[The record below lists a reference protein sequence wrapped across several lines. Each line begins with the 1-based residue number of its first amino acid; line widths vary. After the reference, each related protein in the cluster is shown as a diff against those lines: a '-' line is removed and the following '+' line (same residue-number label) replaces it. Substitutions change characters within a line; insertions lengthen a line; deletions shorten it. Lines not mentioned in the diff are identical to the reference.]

1 MMRPLL
7 YIMTPVL
14 LLTIILASRFVTWD
28 AIKGAKPQ
36 ARADV
41 QAGTV
46 SLRTWKIPHAIAA
59 FTRAIEAE
67 PKYAEAYVKRG
78 LAYYRAGQYKA
89 AIADYSRTL
98 DLNRYHA
105 DAYAR
110 RADAYRALGNR
121 QQAIADYSA
130 SLEKRWNARV
140 MRRRAHTYFE
150 QGEVQNAFADYST
163 TIKRQPSGVAY
174 YARGTAHLRLSTES
188 DEDRLRLAL
197 ADLNQAIG
205 LEGRFAGAYLNRA
218 QVHARL
224 GEQELAHA
232 DYREAVALLTETI
245 HTWQGEPSA
254 LIQVYVWRAFAHQ
267 KLGKI
272 GKAETDVHETYKR
285 VFSFFLKKVRNCGIL

>member
-1 MMRPLL
+1 MRPLL

-14 LLTIILASRFVTWD
+14 ILTIVLASRFVTWD

-36 ARADV
+36 AQAAV
-41 QAGTV
+41 QEGTV
-46 SLRTWKIPHAIAA
+46 SLRTWKIPHALAA

-78 LAYYRAGQYKA
+78 LAHYRAGQYKA
-89 AIADYSRTL
+89 AIADYTRTL

-105 DAYAR
+105 DAYASR
-110 RADAYRALGNR
+110 GDAYRALGNR
-121 QQAIADYSA
+121 QQALADYSA

-150 QGEVQNAFADYST
+150 QGEVQKAFADYST
-163 TIKRQPSGVAY
+163 AIKRQPSAVAY
-174 YARGTAHLRLSTES
+174 YARGNAHLRLSTEN
-188 DEDRLRLAL
+188 DADRLRLAL

-205 LEGRFAGAYLNRA
+205 LEQRFAGAYIHRA
-218 QVHARL
+218 QVHEHL
-224 GEQELAHA
+224 GEQVSAHA
-232 DYREAVALLTETI
+232 DYREAVELLTETI
-245 HTWQGEPSA
+245 RTWQGEPNA
-254 LIQVYVWRAFAHQ
+254 LTQIYLWRAFAYQ
-267 KLGKI
+267 KLGEI

>member
-1 MMRPLL
+1 MRPLL

-36 ARADV
+36 AQADV

-59 FTRAIEAE
+59 FTRAIETE

-78 LAYYRAGQYKA
+78 LAYYRAGEYKA
-89 AIADYSRTL
+89 AIADYTRTL

-105 DAYAR
+105 DAYASR
-110 RADAYRALGNR
+110 GDAYRALGNR

-130 SLEKRWNARV
+130 SLKKRWNARV
-140 MRRRAHTYFE
+140 MQRRAQTYFE
-150 QGEVQNAFADYST
+150 QGTLQNAFVDYST
-163 TIKRQPSGVAY
+163 VIKRQPSAVAY
-174 YARGTAHLRLSTES
+174 YVRGNAHLRLSTEN
-188 DEDRLRLAL
+188 DEVRLRLAL

-205 LEGRFAGAYLNRA
+205 LEQRFAGAYINRA

-224 GEQELAHA
+224 GEQVSANA
-232 DYREAVALLTETI
+232 DYRVAVDLLTETI
-245 HTWQGEPSA
+245 RTWHGEPNA
-254 LIQVYVWRAFAHQ
+254 LTQIYLWRAFAHQ
-267 KLGKI
+267 KLGKVD
-272 GKAETDVHETYKR
+272 KAARDVHETYKR
-285 VFSFFLKKVRNCGIL
+285 IFSFFLKKVGNCDIL